1 MKSSVY
7 KNELFTFVFHI
18 FYNLNRYDDIRFFN
32 DAEVQIALKSAVR
45 HPMIKSLF
53 QYTFKD
59 MDYEEAKKIV
69 LSCKSINDFQRDVIS
84 RTVERVLEESSAGLT
99 TTGFDQLDPKR
110 SYLYISNHRDIV
122 LDTSLINLTLF
133 RKGLIRT
140 ASAIGDN
147 LVERPF
153 VNALSRLTRNFIVR
167 RGASPREILMSSKKL
182 SDYIRFLVHDENRS
196 VWVAQR
202 QGRTKD
208 GNDVTEQGV
217 LKMIA
222 LAAGKDGLEGYLNNL
237 RIVPVS
243 ISYEYDPTDILKVPE
258 LLAKQADEEY
268 IKSENEDFNSILKG
282 ALGQKKHIHIHA
294 AQPFHIDTLE
304 EQSTNQVLQ
313 RIVAHLDR
321 EIQTNYKLWPTNYVA
336 HDLLT
341 SSSKYKAHYSDHDM
355 QQFER
360 RLRMRVNVEDRRA
373 VESFLNMYARP
384 VINKEKLASI
394 SI

>member
-1 MKSSVY
+1 MS
-7 KNELFTFVFHI
+7 
-18 FYNLNRYDDIRFFN
+18 RYDDIRFFN

-45 HPMIKSLF
+45 HPMIKELF
-53 QYTFKD
+53 QYSFPNKN
-59 MDYEEAKKIV
+59 YEEVKEIV
-69 LSCKSINDFQRDVIS
+69 LACKSINDFQRDVICN
-84 RTVERVLEESSAGLT
+84 TVERVLEESSAGLT
-99 TTGFDQLDPKR
+99 TSGFDDLDPEIT
-110 SYLYISNHRDIV
+110 YLYISNHRDIV

-133 RKGLIRT
+133 KKGLIRT

-147 LVERPF
+147 LVQRPF
-153 VNALSRLTRNFIVR
+153 VNALSKLTRNFIVR
-167 RGASPREILMSSKKL
+167 RGASPREILLSSKKL
-182 SDYIRFLVHDENRS
+182 SEYIDYLMHKENRS
-196 VWVAQR
+196 VWIAQR

-217 LKMIA
+217 LKMIG
-222 LAAGKDGLEGYLNNL
+222 LAAGKNGIEGYLNNL

-294 AQPFHIDTLE
+294 GEPVHIHALE
-304 EQSTNQVLQ
+304 DQSTNQVLQ
-313 RIVAHLDR
+313 RVVQHLDK
-321 EIQTNYKLWPTNYVA
+321 EIQNNYMLWPTNYVA

-341 SSSKYKAHYSDHDM
+341 SSTKYKEHYSDHDM

-360 RLRMRVNVEDRRA
+360 RLRLRVNVEDHKA

-384 VINKEKLASI
+384 VLNKEKLAVSNEA
-394 SI
+394 

>member
-1 MKSSVY
+1 
-7 KNELFTFVFHI
+7 
-18 FYNLNRYDDIRFFN
+18 LNRYDDIRFFN
-32 DAEVQIALKSAVR
+32 DAEVQIALQSAVR

-59 MDYEEAKKIV
+59 MDYEEAKKII
-69 LSCKSINDFQRDVIS
+69 LSCKSINDFQRDVIC
-84 RTVERVLEESSAGLT
+84 RTVETVLAESSAGLT
-99 TTGFDQLDPKR
+99 TSGFDQLDPKK

-133 RKGLIRT
+133 NKGLIRT

-147 LVERPF
+147 LVQRPF
-153 VNALSRLTRNFIVR
+153 VNALSRLTRNFIVK
-167 RGASPREILMSSKKL
+167 RGVSPREILMSSKKL
-182 SDYIRFLVHDENRS
+182 SEYIKSLIQEDNRS

-208 GNDVTEQGV
+208 GNDITEQGV

-222 LAAGKDGLEGYLNNL
+222 LAAGKEGIESYLNNL

-258 LLAKQADEEY
+258 LLAKEADEEY

-294 AQPFHIDTLE
+294 AKPFHIKTLE

-313 RIVAHLDR
+313 RIVQHLDR

-341 SSSKYKAHYSDHDM
+341 NSSKYKAHYSDHDM

-360 RLRMRVNVEDRRA
+360 RLRLRVNVEDRKA

-384 VINKEKLASI
+384 VLNKEKLAVTNEA
-394 SI
+394 